1 MAAEMELQMVA
12 QKGTILADYWDVSL
26 AALMGVEKVV
36 QLGFGQ
42 VVHWAFWLV
51 GQRVAL
57 KDVEWAERLET
68 HTVVGL
74 DSERVLT
81 EADRMDKK

>member
-42 VVHWAFWLV
+42 VVHWAFGLV
-51 GQRVAL
+51 VQRVAL
-57 KDVEWAERLET
+57 KDVEWAERFET